1 MSGGGG
7 ASVGAIPA
15 VAMTANIGMNGVAA
29 VASGNQSATA
39 IAIATNGAPH
49 AADFVVNIS
58 DAAMRALALDVVSA
72 AGSASAAQLNN
83 DLTALALL
91 AILERNRQQQD
102 PLMSAALAIGAYL
115 AIQTLGNA

>member
-15 VAMTANIGMNGVAA
+15 VAMTANIGMNSVAA

-39 IAIATNGAPH
+39 IAIAPNGAPP
-49 AADFVVNIS
+49 ADFVVNIS
-58 DAAMRALALDVVSA
+58 DAAMRALALDVASAVGSA
-72 AGSASAAQLNN
+72 ATQLNS
-83 DLTALALL
+83 DLAALALL
-91 AILERNRQQQD
+91 AILERDRRQQD

-115 AIQTLGNA
+115 AIQTLENA